1 MKQIFKRLGIFIE
14 NKRLLLIILGFV
26 LIIPAIF
33 GAQHL
38 KMETGYSTFI
48 SEDSPEYQDYA
59 RFNDHFSSNVL
70 AVLITGDDLTKLLDP
85 ANLAAMETIEDE
97 MGSNP
102 DVLSTIGPAFF
113 LKQVMYQ
120 QSGTPTL
127 PGDTQTALYIVTDP
141 ATGEIR
147 AEFSGVFPDK
157 QHALIAITLEGELPQ
172 KDEADIVKAAR
183 ETVDQSG
190 LQGVDPIVT
199 GAPTIWSSINDL
211 MMSSMKAMM
220 LVSIGLML
228 LILAL
233 IFIVRGFFA
242 WRWLPLGVVFIGII
256 YTFGIMGVLSIPIT
270 MVTMSVFPILIGL
283 GVDYAIQFHNRYDEE
298 SRRGETVKEA
308 IIDSVTHIGPAIG
321 VAIITACLGFAALY
335 FSPVPMIRDFGS
347 MLIIGVV
354 ACYILAIFFLLAI
367 LYNHDHYKESNK
379 NKKKNLRKSVLIG
392 SLIAI
397 VAAYIGIA
405 STLCLADPSLG
416 DYKDILTITAIAF
429 TTVALFSI
437 ATAVFRRMR
446 AKPSSQKSKVAS
458 AKEYKGFV
466 EKGLHRLAPRIIKSP
481 VVILPIA
488 LALTIAGVIADGHI
502 ATETDEMKFISQ
514 DIPVIKDMLT
524 LQKISGGFISAN
536 ILVEADDIAQ
546 PATLEWILQLES
558 QIMSNQAEA
567 VRSTS
572 SIADTITMM
581 AAGGSIPQDP
591 LQIKGII
598 TSLPPQIAGNLIT
611 SDSRAANIIVSL
623 NGTSTGDQSR
633 QLVAVLKGYIG
644 EPPSGVSVAV
654 TGFPVIGNK
663 MFDSLTGG
671 RMEMTFISIGMVFGG
686 LLILFR
692 FRIIRALMATLPI
705 ALILGWS
712 SGIMYLLGIKY
723 TPTTSTLS
731 ALIIGIGIEF
741 TILLMMRYY
750 EERGNG
756 EEPFIAMV
764 TAMTKIGRAIVAS
777 GLTVIGG
784 FGALLIARDFPILVD
799 FGVVTMINVT
809 FALISTL
816 FVLPPL
822 IVWIDSWQNR
832 KELKAHRAGKRH
844 AKAKA
849 KQPSELPA
857 VE

>member
-1 MKQIFKRLGIFIE
+1 MKKIFKRLGIFIE
-14 NKRLLLIILGFV
+14 NKRLLLIILGFI
-26 LIIPAIF
+26 LIIPAAL

-70 AVLITGDDLTKLLDP
+70 AVLITGDDLTKLLNP
-85 ANLAAMETIEDE
+85 ANLAAMDSIEAE
-97 MGSNP
+97 MSKQQG
-102 DVLSTIGPAFF
+102 VLSTIGPTFF
-113 LKQVMYQ
+113 IKQAIYQ
-120 QSGTPTL
+120 QTGVSIL
-127 PGDTQTALYIVTDP
+127 PNDTQTILYIVTDP

-147 AEFSGVFPDK
+147 PQFSSVFPDK

-644 EPPSGVSVAV
+644 EPPSGVSAAV

-671 RMEMTFISIGMVFGG
+671 RMEMTFIGIGMVFGG

-799 FGVVTMINVT
+799 FGVVTMINVA

-816 FVLPPL
+816 FVLPSL
-822 IVWIDSWQNR
+822 VVWIDSWQNR
-832 KELKAHRAGKRH
+832 KELKARRAGKRR
-844 AKAKA
+844 AKVKD
-849 KQPSELPA
+849 KRTLELPA

>member
-1 MKQIFKRLGIFIE
+1 MKRIFRRLGVFIE
-14 NKRLLLIILGFV
+14 NKRILLIILGFV

-70 AVLITGDDLTKLLDP
+70 AILITSDDLAKLLDP
-85 ANLAAMETIEDE
+85 ANLAAMDSIEAKMSE
-97 MGSNP
+97 QQG
-102 DVLSTIGPAFF
+102 VLSTIGPTFF
-113 LKQVMYQ
+113 IKQAMYQ
-120 QSGTPTL
+120 QTGMSILPT
-127 PGDTQTALYIVTDP
+127 DTQTSLYIVTDP

-147 AEFSGVFPDK
+147 PAFSSIFPDE
-157 QHALIAITLEGELPQ
+157 QHALIAITLKGDLAQE
-172 KDEADIVKAAR
+172 DESNIVKAAR
-183 ETVDQSG
+183 EAVNQAG
-190 LQGVDPIVT
+190 FQGVDPIVT
-199 GAPTIWSSINDL
+199 GAPTIWSSISDL

-220 LVSIGLML
+220 LVSMGLML

-308 IIDSVTHIGPAIG
+308 IIDAVTHIGPAIG

-335 FSPVPMIRDFGS
+335 FSPVPMIQDFGS
-347 MLIIGVV
+347 MLIIGVAASYV
-354 ACYILAIFFLLAI
+354 LAMFFLLAI
-367 LYNHDHYKESNK
+367 LYNHDRYKESNK
-379 NKKKNLRKSVLIG
+379 SKKKSPVSYRLPTI
-392 SLIAI
+392 IAI
-397 VAAYIGIA
+397 FAAYICIVAIA
-405 STLCLADPSLG
+405 ITVTPTFS
-416 DYKDILTITAIAF
+416 DYKDILIIISAASLAIAIF
-429 TTVALFSI
+429 TLCSALVSRI
-437 ATAVFRRMR
+437 RKSRQSKKTE
-446 AKPSSQKSKVAS
+446 KPHM
-458 AKEYKGFV
+458 GFV
-466 EKGLHRLAPRIIKSP
+466 EKGLHRLAPRVIKSP
-481 VVILPIA
+481 AVILPIA
-488 LALTIAGVIADGHI
+488 LALTIAGVIADGKI
-502 ATETDEMKFISQ
+502 ATETDEMNFISQ

-536 ILVEADDIAQ
+536 ILVEADDVTQ

-558 QIMSNQAEA
+558 QITTEQAEA
-567 VRSTS
+567 VRGTN
-572 SIADTITMM
+572 SIADTIAM
-581 AAGGSIPQDP
+581 AAGGTIPQDTV
-591 LQIKGII
+591 QIKGII
-598 TSLPPQIAGNLIT
+598 AALPPQVAGNLIT
-611 SDSRAANIIVSL
+611 SDYKAANIIVSL
-623 NGTSTGDQSR
+623 NGTSIGDKSR
-633 QLVAVLKGYIG
+633 QLVAVLKGYIS
-644 EPPSGVSVAV
+644 EPPSGVNTAV
-654 TGFPVIGNK
+654 TGLPVIGNM
-663 MFDSLTGG
+663 MFDALTGG
-671 RMEMTFISIGMVFGG
+671 RTEMTFIGIGMVFGG

-712 SGIMYLLGIKY
+712 SGIMYVLGIKY
-723 TPTTSTLS
+723 TPLTSTLS
-731 ALIIGIGIEF
+731 ALIIGIGVEF

-756 EEPFIAMV
+756 EEPFTAMV

-777 GLTVIGG
+777 GMTVIGG
-784 FGALLIARDFPILVD
+784 FGALLIARDFKILSD
-799 FGVVTMINVT
+799 FGVVTMINVA

-816 FVLPPL
+816 FVLPSL
-822 IVWIDSWQNR
+822 IVWIDSWQSR
-832 KELKAHRAGKRH
+832 KELKARRAGKRH

-849 KQPSELPA
+849 KQISKLPA

>member
-1 MKQIFKRLGIFIE
+1 MKKIFKRLGIFIE
-14 NKRLLLIILGFV
+14 NKRLLLIILGFI
-26 LIIPAIF
+26 LIIPAAL

-70 AVLITGDDLTKLLDP
+70 AVLITGDDLTKLLNP
-85 ANLAAMETIEDE
+85 ANLAAMDSIEAE
-97 MGSNP
+97 MSKQQG
-102 DVLSTIGPAFF
+102 VLSTIGPTFF
-113 LKQVMYQ
+113 IKQAIYQ
-120 QSGTPTL
+120 QTGVSIL
-127 PGDTQTALYIVTDP
+127 PNDTQTILYIVTDP

-147 AEFSGVFPDK
+147 PQFSSVFPDK

-644 EPPSGVSVAV
+644 EPPSGVSAAV

-671 RMEMTFISIGMVFGG
+671 RMEMTFIGIGMVFGG

-822 IVWIDSWQNR
+822 IVWIDSWQSR
-832 KELKAHRAGKRH
+832 KELKALRAGKHH
-844 AKAKA
+844 AKTKA
-849 KQPSELPA
+849 KQTLELPA